1 MVDPARVEIPVGQ
14 PDRAAG
20 VELDREPAPMGVD
33 GDDGAAVA
41 VVDVEGLVVPQENDA
56 VARGKAALVDR
67 DLVVAEPAAV
77 AHERVSVGVELG
89 NAAALQRDQHRLLL
103 RVAFSCLPPV
113 AQLSAHGGRGVVGH
127 CEASA
132 LRFEEDVG
140 VDVTLAQATERA
152 DLFGV
157 ELAAVA
163 DELDGAEAFADRAEG
178 ATGLDLRQLARVAD
192 ADELAAGGGD
202 VCGESLVGAGPDHA
216 RFVDQQDGG
225 GRERVAVVEAGE
237 QPGGVYR
244 AYAGLVFER
253 AGGQVA
259 GRRSQNGM
267 TGGGKGLDGDAKRVG
282 LARARARLHVLDP
295 VPRTRQRPHQRPL
308 LGRQGWVRAQRPGD
322 GLARDHGH
330 PCVAALGHCVEQGLL
345 GGQQG
350 SRGVAEIGQ
359 WTGDDTKSMTLC
371 AVGGVEELPFVNRV
385 W

>member
-1 MVDPARVEIPVGQ
+1 VVDPARVEIPVGQ

-41 VVDVEGLVVPQENDA
+41 VVDVEGLVVAQENDA

-202 VCGESLVGAGPDHA
+202 VCEAADQHAQVDREDVVSVQALPHA
-216 RFVDQQDGG
+216 R
-225 GRERVAVVEAGE
+225 A
-237 QPGGVYR
+237 
-244 AYAGLVFER
+244 
-253 AGGQVA
+253 
-259 GRRSQNGM
+259 
-267 TGGGKGLDGDAKRVG
+267 
-282 LARARARLHVLDP
+282 
-295 VPRTRQRPHQRPL
+295 
-308 LGRQGWVRAQRPGD
+308 
-322 GLARDHGH
+322 
-330 PCVAALGHCVEQGLL
+330 LL
-345 GGQQG
+345 GGG
-350 SRGVAEIGQ
+350 HRLRSRRDERGVQGTDGGAHEH
-359 WTGDDTKSMTLC
+359 
-371 AVGGVEELPFVNRV
+371 VGYDP
-385 W
+385 